1 MSAVG
6 LPEVAAPEQINN
18 MERPMHA
25 YTVKT
30 RSTSGAQTLC
40 VIAPDSIAAGLMAL
54 DALAIAGPVSFF
66 VLPAARQCAEEEV
79 TA

>member
-40 VIAPDSIAAGLMAL
+40 AIARHIAEIAA
-54 DALAIAGPVSFF
+54 IT
-66 VLPAARQCAEEEV
+66 E